1 MYIIIYTALVI
12 IDRYRTD
19 HADRLFKNGFLA
31 DPVLDNSSATKP
43 QYLCFQE
50 KVSTYASA
58 PQ

>member
-1 MYIIIYTALVI
+1 MYVIIYTALVI
-12 IDRYRTD
+12 MNRYRTD
-19 HADRLFKNGFLA
+19 HADRLFWNGFVA

-43 QYLCFQE
+43 QYLRFQE

>member
-1 MYIIIYTALVI
+1 MYIIIYSALVI
-12 IDRYRTD
+12 INRYRTD
-19 HADRLFKNGFLA
+19 HADRLFYGFVA

-43 QYLCFQE
+43 QYLRFQE